1 MTRLQR
7 IFSIVVLIFAGESI
21 YMLPYLRRTFQ
32 TSMESLFDV
41 TSTEL
46 GFLNA
51 MFGLLAMLCYF
62 PGGWVADQVSS
73 RKLMTFSLIS
83 TGLLGLYMTTFPGY
97 VELLILHG
105 LWGITTILTF
115 WAALVKATRNWGN
128 PDNQGT
134 TFGLLDGGRG
144 LTAAL
149 LASIAVW
156 LFENQ
161 GAGDS
166 PAGLRTV
173 MYFYAASSLAAG
185 VAAWFI
191 LPKADLAESPADVPA
206 MAEGDLDDSWGRVK
220 AVLSLPQ
227 VWLMATIVL
236 SAYWLYVTS
245 FDFPAFAEKTYDQTK
260 VFGAKLGTFRD
271 WLRPVAAL
279 GAGLIA
285 DRLRVTRVI
294 AGCFVILAVAYAA
307 LAFGPTDPS
316 AIWMLWIE
324 VTAVAICVFALRGVY
339 YALLEE
345 SNIPMLLTGT
355 TVGVMSVLGYL
366 PEIYSYPLIGW
377 FVDYYQPDPGYHYYF
392 GLMVIVAVFGLTA
405 TLLMRRVV
413 RQQGESTTK
422 AAPA

>member
-1 MTRLQR
+1 MSRLQR
-7 IFSIVVLIFAGESI
+7 VFSMSVLVFAGESI

-32 TSMESLFDV
+32 TSMESLFEV
-41 TSTEL
+41 SSTEL
-46 GFLNA
+46 GFLNG

-83 TGLLGLYMTTFPGY
+83 TGLLGWYMTTFPDY

-128 PDNQGT
+128 ADNQGA

-149 LASIAVW
+149 LASVAVGI
-156 LFENQ
+156 FEAQ
-161 GAGDS
+161 GGGRS
-166 PAGLRTV
+166 PEGLRYV
-173 MYFYAASSLAAG
+173 IYFYALASMVAG

-191 LPKADLAESPADVPA
+191 LPKQDLEEDPAKAIPTETGQLSTS
-206 MAEGDLDDSWGRVK
+206 MGRIK
-220 AVLSLPQ
+220 AVLRLPQ
-227 VWLMATIVL
+227 VWLMAAIVL
-236 SAYWLYVTS
+236 AAYWLYVTS

-271 WLRPVAAL
+271 WLRPLAAL
-279 GAGLIA
+279 GAGLLA

-294 AGCFVILAVAYAA
+294 AGCFAILAISYAA
-307 LAFGPTDPS
+307 LALVPTDS
-316 AIWMLWIE
+316 SGIWLLWIE

-345 SNIPMLLTGT
+345 SGIPMLLTGT

-377 FVDYYQPDPGYHYYF
+377 FVDYYQADPGYHYYF
-392 GLMVIVAVFGLTA
+392 GIMVGVALLGLVA

-413 RQQGESTTK
+413 ARQTDVVEAT
-422 AAPA
+422 A

>member
-7 IFSIVVLIFAGESI
+7 IFSMVVLIFAGESI

-41 TSTEL
+41 SSTEL

-83 TGLLGLYMTTFPGY
+83 TGVLGLYMSTFPGY
-97 VELLILHG
+97 VELLVLHG

-115 WAALVKATRNWGN
+115 WAALVKATRNWGDA
-128 PDNQGT
+128 DNQGS

-149 LASIAVW
+149 LASVAVGI
-156 LFENQ
+156 FEAQ
-161 GAGDS
+161 DGGGS
-166 PAGLRTV
+166 PEGLRKV
-173 MYFYAASSLAAG
+173 IYFYALSSVVAG

-191 LPKADLAESPADVPA
+191 LPKQDFEEGPVEDSSTDAENPGTS
-206 MAEGDLDDSWGRVK
+206 MGRIQM
-220 AVLSLPQ
+220 VLCLPQ
-227 VWLMATIVL
+227 VWLMAAIVL
-236 SAYWLYVTS
+236 AAYWLYVTS

-271 WLRPVAAL
+271 WLRPLAAL
-279 GAGLIA
+279 GAGLLA

-294 AGCFVILAVAYAA
+294 AGCFVILAISYGA
-307 LAFGPTDPS
+307 LALGGTDPS
-316 AIWMLWIE
+316 GIWLLWIE

-345 SNIPMLLTGT
+345 SGIPMLLTGT

-377 FVDYYQPDPGYHYYF
+377 FVDTYQADPGYHYYF
-392 GLMVIVAVFGLTA
+392 GLMVGVALLGLVA

-413 RQQGESTTK
+413 ARQTEVVEGM
-422 AAPA
+422 A

>member
-1 MTRLQR
+1 M
-7 IFSIVVLIFAGESI
+7 VVLIFAGESI

-32 TSMESLFDV
+32 TSMESLFEV
-41 TSTEL
+41 SSTEL

-62 PGGWVADQVSS
+62 PGGWVADQISS
-73 RKLMTFSLIS
+73 RKLMTFSLTS

-97 VELLILHG
+97 IELLILHG

-128 PDNQGT
+128 ADNQGA

-149 LASIAVW
+149 LASVAVGI
-156 LFENQ
+156 FETQ
-161 GAGDS
+161 GGGDS
-166 PAGLRTV
+166 PEGLRSV
-173 MYFYAASSLAAG
+173 VYFYAISSLVAG

-191 LPKADLAESPADVPA
+191 LPKQDLAEDPEEATPREDGSLLTS
-206 MAEGDLDDSWGRVK
+206 MGRVRR
-220 AVLSLPQ
+220 VLRLPQ
-227 VWLMATIVL
+227 VWLMAVIVL
-236 SAYWLYVTS
+236 AAYWLYVTS

-271 WLRPVAAL
+271 WLRPLAAL
-279 GAGLIA
+279 GAGLLA

-294 AGCFVILAVAYAA
+294 AGCFVILAIAYGA
-307 LAFGPTDPS
+307 LALGPTDPS
-316 AIWMLWIE
+316 GIGLLWIE

-345 SNIPMLLTGT
+345 SGIPMLLTGT

-377 FVDYYQPDPGYHYYF
+377 FVDYYQADPGYHYYF
-392 GLMVIVAVFGLTA
+392 GLMVGVALLGLMA

-413 RQQGESTTK
+413 ARK
-422 AAPA
+422 AEVVEGMA